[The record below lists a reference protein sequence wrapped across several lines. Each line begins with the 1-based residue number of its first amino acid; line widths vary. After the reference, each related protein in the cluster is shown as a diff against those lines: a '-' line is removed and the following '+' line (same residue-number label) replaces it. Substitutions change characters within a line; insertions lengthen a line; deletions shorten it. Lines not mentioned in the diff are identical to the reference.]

1 MPLSST
7 MYVRCF
13 VGICTDRA
21 RPNLAHLVLPVP
33 IRTAGRVVVL
43 QTGKGKQR
51 FFQEN
56 ILPRMNELRGRED
69 LNFIESLPAPN
80 YKEGG
85 EVDTGDPIVSEE
97 VEMNPDWD
105 AWEFR
110 CAAHAPDELAYDVGL
125 RRAQMQRRSWPIF
138 VSAWLHCCEGT
149 LWLLI

>member
-1 MPLSST
+1 M
-7 MYVRCF
+7 RCS
-13 VGICTDRA
+13 VAIRTGRA
-21 RPNLAHLVLPVP
+21 LPNLAQLALPVP
-33 IRTAGRVVVL
+33 VRTAAHVVVL
-43 QTGKGKQR
+43 QTGKGKRR

-69 LNFIESLPAPN
+69 LNFIESLPAPS

-85 EVDTGDPIVSEE
+85 EVGTGDPIVSEE

-125 RRAQMQRRSWPIF
+125 HGALIATQILADFSQRL
-138 VSAWLHCCEGT
+138 AAL
-149 LWLLI
+149 LWKILWSLI